1 MKLVA
6 LSPSSSFE
14 SRVKVTLDS
23 GKEHE
28 LYLESNLELD
38 QKTDPWLYLLLP
50 VCLRLGEDLE
60 VQGTLSKEA
69 IAAFERAKQELLTG
83 HSYMR
88 PMKLIY
94 NQEYAESDKPDKTKG
109 VGSFFSGGLD
119 SAYSAET
126 EKEVDS
132 LICVW
137 GFDISISNPTHW
149 NLTKDLVESY
159 SSSLG
164 KRPVTV
170 KTNVRAVFN
179 DVLEWGRDYHGSA
192 LAGVGSALSKH
203 FKAVYIAAGYKRVE
217 TNWGHFP
224 ALAKAY
230 STPSIQVGE
239 SGPVRRIEK
248 ADALANNPRTPQM
261 RVCYR
266 NVKGLANCGT
276 CKKCVRTRLE
286 FDLINT
292 TKRPLGLEKRPRLK
306 ELLATKINRADYK
319 FYLDAI
325 KYARA
330 KGSKNTIAPLLAVSY
345 ARLNSKTQTLLAKL
359 TKKKDPIQGNP
370 RISNQKS

>member
-6 LSPSSSFE
+6 LSSSPFE

-23 GKEHE
+23 GQEHE

-38 QKTDPWLYLLLP
+38 HKTDPWLYLLLP

-60 VQGTLSKEA
+60 VKGSLSKEA
-69 IAAFERAKQELLTG
+69 IASFEKAKDELLAG
-83 HSYMR
+83 HSYML

-94 NQEYAESDKPDKTKG
+94 TRDYAEPAQPDNSRG

-137 GFDISISNPTHW
+137 GFDISISNPIHW

-159 SSSLG
+159 CSSLG

-230 STPSIQVGE
+230 STPTIQVGE

-248 ADALANNPRTPQM
+248 ADALANNPRTPQI

-276 CKKCVRTRLE
+276 CKKC
-286 FDLINT
+286 
-292 TKRPLGLEKRPRLK
+292 EK
-306 ELLATKINRADYK
+306 ND
-319 FYLDAI
+319 
-325 KYARA
+325 
-330 KGSKNTIAPLLAVSY
+330 
-345 ARLNSKTQTLLAKL
+345 
-359 TKKKDPIQGNP
+359 
-370 RISNQKS
+370 

>member
-6 LSPSSSFE
+6 LSSPSAYEF
-14 SRVKVTLDS
+14 RVQVTLDS

-28 LYLESNLELD
+28 LYLESNLELV
-38 QKTDPWLYLLLP
+38 QTTDPWLYLLLP

-60 VQGTLSKEA
+60 IRGSLSEEA
-69 IAAFERAKQELLTG
+69 MAAFERAKQELLTG
-83 HSYMR
+83 YSYML
-88 PMKLIY
+88 PMTLVY
-94 NQEYAESDKPDKTKG
+94 NQDYAESDKTDNTKS

-137 GFDISISNPTHW
+137 GFDIAISNPTHW

-159 SSSLG
+159 CSSLG

-224 ALAKAY
+224 ALAKAF
-230 STPSIQVGE
+230 STPAIQIGE
-239 SGPVRRIEK
+239 SGPVRRIDK
-248 ADALANNPRTPQM
+248 ADALANNPRTPQI

-266 NVKGLANCGT
+266 NVKGLANCGA

-286 FDLINT
+286 FDLINAPN
-292 TKRPLGLEKRPRLK
+292 RPLGLETRPTTK
-306 ELLATKINRADYK
+306 ELLATQINRADYR
-319 FYLDAI
+319 FYVDAI

-330 KGSKNTIAPLLAVSY
+330 KGSKSTIAPLLAVSQ
-345 ARLNSKTQTLLAKL
+345 ARLRSKTQSLLAKL
-359 TKKKDPIQGNP
+359 IKKKDPIQGNP
-370 RISNQKS
+370 RISNQKP